1 MKILGENCL
10 KSDRSFR
17 LSRRSHQ
24 HTTQHGRFSYK
35 HHRSPTESLTGI
47 LSAESAPRIFSR
59 FSQPLFPPKSPRCLG
74 VPLGRPKTQRGFPMV
89 YLLDSKDAVWYVMR
103 TKENVCTIVIT
114 SIKGCWTPFGHY
126 SPCVT
131 HRGVNTHGGEKR

>member
-1 MKILGENCL
+1 
-10 KSDRSFR
+10 
-17 LSRRSHQ
+17 
-24 HTTQHGRFSYK
+24 
-35 HHRSPTESLTGI
+35 
-47 LSAESAPRIFSR
+47 
-59 FSQPLFPPKSPRCLG
+59 
-74 VPLGRPKTQRGFPMV
+74 MV

-131 HRGVNTHGGEKR
+131 HRGVNTHGGEKNRPWGICIFTTWKGNRVQTVVFCLCWDTTFGTLFLVSGQAVPLSSAAVSLGRFQFIKISK